1 MNYTYYRRYQPERH
15 KRKGFSSF
23 FWMVVFLV
31 LAAVFLKSCFGVVSS
46 KNEEKR
52 DEAILTLEKGD
63 AQVNLWGE
71 SEAEMASNAQIIVLG
86 DSVKTLDDSYAVLSF
101 YNGSEVRLDEN
112 TMVTFSDSEKSDA
125 NIFVTLQLNEGRVY
139 VDQESLEEVEF
150 QLKVLTNVMNIISS
164 EGAYLAS
171 NGVNGEFV
179 QVLDEE
185 LSVELV
191 DRDESDVIIDNVI
204 LTKGEKLEF
213 GASKIKSLLA
223 RETVT
228 LAEPAE
234 ENFGL
239 DEFYLW
245 FNSVDNAASSS
256 TGEVVESMETLEADI
271 VDVENEQGVAS
282 EVDTSSIS
290 IRVDSPA
297 SPATINKDAIAI
309 EGSVVSGN
317 PSRVTV
323 TWGGNNQVY
332 TLAGFKAGDT
342 NFRYVADFEYK
353 NLSKGENTY
362 TVVAYDENGNAS
374 NTVVLSINVNSS

>member
-1 MNYTYYRRYQPERH
+1 
-15 KRKGFSSF
+15 
-23 FWMVVFLV
+23 MVVFLV
-31 LAAVFLKSCFGVVSS
+31 LAAIFLKSCFGVISS

-63 AQVNLWGE
+63 AQVSLWGE
-71 SEAEMASNAQIIVLG
+71 SEVEVASNAQIIVLG

-101 YNGSEVRLDEN
+101 YNGAEVRLDEN
-112 TMVTFSDSEKSDA
+112 TMLTFSDSEKDDA
-125 NIFVTLQLNEGRVY
+125 NTFITLELNEGRVY

-150 QLKVLTNVMNIISS
+150 QLKVLTGVMNIISY

-171 NGVNGEFV
+171 NGITGEFL

-191 DRDESDVIIDNVI
+191 DRNESDVVIDNVI

-223 RETVT
+223 RETVI

-234 ENFGL
+234 EDFSL

-245 FNSVDNAASSS
+245 FNSVGSSTGSS
-256 TGEVVESMETLEADI
+256 TGEVVEGEETDIGNGKVDADGEADDDAEA
-271 VDVENEQGVAS
+271 VDDEDLDNAVADDVS
-282 EVDTSSIS
+282 TIS

-309 EGSVVSGN
+309 EGSIVSGN
-317 PSRVTV
+317 PSSITV

-342 NFRYVADFEYK
+342 SFRYVADFEYK

-362 TVVAYDENGNAS
+362 TVVAYDEDGNAS
-374 NTVVLSINVNSS
+374 NTVVLSINAEFAEDSI